1 MPLKEPLLAKTV
13 LGNTTFTLKADPGE
27 AFMVRDILVRSAS
40 TNYMSVKIDKAL
52 VGYFRTG
59 GVFGSHQTFRRGHA
73 RHGHTIRVD
82 GGAMAFTP
90 RNATLRSGD
99 SVNSKFGIL
108 IDNTLAADVQDQTD
122 ILLYSGEPDHG
133 TLLDYL
139 GKLNIFKGFPIA
151 EGQTMTIE
159 GIAQSSCIITVLYE
173 QWDVADIKPEME
185 NGSLSNEYF
194 FLNYGNCGASIQA
207 AVDNLYNTSKSPAEF
222 PDFPFG
228 KVVPANTTIDILG
241 ILASTFSP
249 KENDGTNY
257 TNTKFM
263 KLVKERETL
272 FDEDRNGLI
281 HWSQQNTVSGGK
293 DQVAQGFS
301 VLGGYTEHDN
311 KWPLMFA
318 APMTFNAGDELNIY
332 LTLEVGG
339 SGQAIAIDE
348 HEICLIT
355 KVRRGG
361 K

>member
-1 MPLKEPLLAKTV
+1 MPIKEPLLAKTV

-27 AFMVRDILVRSAS
+27 AFMVRDILVRSPA
-40 TNYMSVKIDKAL
+40 TNYMSIKIDKAL
-52 VGYFRTG
+52 VGYFRVG

-99 SVNSKFGIL
+99 SVNSRFGIL
-108 IDNTLAADVQDQTD
+108 IDNTFAADVQDQKD

-133 TLLDYL
+133 TLLEYL
-139 GKLNIFKGFPIA
+139 GMKGIFKGFPIA

-159 GIAQSSCIITVLYE
+159 GIAQSACIITVLYE

-185 NGSLSNEYF
+185 NGSLSTEYF
-194 FLNYGNCGASIQA
+194 FLNYGNCGASVQA
-207 AVDNLYNTSKSPAEF
+207 TIDNLYTTSKSPAEF

-228 KVVPANTTIDILG
+228 KVVPANTTIDVLG
-241 ILASTFSP
+241 VLSSTFSP

-257 TNTKFM
+257 SNTKFM
-263 KLVKERETL
+263 KLVRERETL

-281 HWSQQNTVSGGK
+281 HWSQQNTVEGGK

-311 KWPLMFA
+311 KWPLMFTT
-318 APMTFNAGDELNIY
+318 PMTFTAGDELNIY

-339 SGQAIAIDE
+339 TGQALAIDE
-348 HEICLIT
+348 HEICLIEKVKRGT
-355 KVRRGG
+355 K
-361 K
+361 